1 MRSLCLSLFR
11 SLVGLLTWL
20 LVITFVIAVDPE
32 SFWTRILFGVT
43 ALVLCWVASY
53 RSPHKGEP
61 SIYAAILLVA
71 FLTTM
76 PWMADGI
83 LTSLLFS
90 ICFACVAVSS
100 FRSKC
105 RCGNLWN
112 NQPPLATKVITILY
126 WLWVGILGLYLILL
140 VLHLGD
146 VILLL

>member
-1 MRSLCLSLFR
+1 MKPFLYSVFR

-20 LVITFVIAVDPE
+20 LIITFVIAVDPD

-43 ALVLCWVASY
+43 ALVLCWIASY
-53 RSPHKGEP
+53 RSPYKGEP

-105 RCGNLWN
+105 RWQFMEQSTAIS
-112 NQPPLATKVITILY
+112 NQSDNYSVLAMGGYT
-126 WLWVGILGLYLILL
+126 GIISHTPRSLPRRLM
-140 VLHLGD
+140 
-146 VILLL
+146 LLL